1 MENKSGNN
9 IIRIAK
15 MMVSAGI
22 LIVLFFIYSGI
33 AGVKDDMAT
42 LRVSQDT
49 IKKEIITIKKENRV
63 SNTSDSIFQI
73 TILPIIIKNSEYIS
87 KNIK

>member
-1 MENKSGNN
+1 MENKSNG

-22 LIVLFFIYSGI
+22 FIVLFFIYSGI

-49 IKKEIITIKKENRV
+49 IKKEIITIKKENRA